1 MKCAIRNALATLL
14 LALAA
19 AGAMA
24 ATKDKL
30 VDFSGTWKLN
40 MQKSK
45 GAPDWRPD
53 TVLVVLQ
60 SPYQIHFTY
69 FLNGDAP
76 QPFENHDYVTNGKE
90 AQLYVTGPETAYA
103 SVRWTSKRVL
113 QVRMHHVVRSEVADT
128 DWNETYT
135 WTLSDD
141 GKTLINK
148 SSDGKTIVYDKQE
161 KDKVY

>member
-1 MKCAIRNALATLL
+1 MNRAARNVMAVLL
-14 LALAA
+14 LSLAA

-24 ATKDKL
+24 AAKDRM
-30 VDFSGTWKLN
+30 VNFSGTWKLN
-40 MQKSK
+40 MKKSK

-60 SPYQIHFTY
+60 SPYQIHFAY
-69 FLNGDAP
+69 FLNDDAT

-90 AQLYVTGPETAYA
+90 SQLYATGNETAYA
-103 SVRWTSKRVL
+103 GVRWTSKNVL
-113 QVRMHHVVRSEVADT
+113 QVRMHHVVRSEIGDT
-128 DWNETYT
+128 DWSETDT

-141 GKTLINK
+141 GKTLTNRV
-148 SSDGKTIVYDKQE
+148 SDGKMIVYDKQE

>member
-1 MKCAIRNALATLL
+1 MNRAIRNTVATLW

-19 AGAMA
+19 AGALA
-24 ATKDKL
+24 ASKDRQ

-60 SPYQIHFTY
+60 SPYQVHFVY
-69 FLNGDAP
+69 FLNAAAP
-76 QPFENHDYVTNGKE
+76 SPFETHDYVTNGKE
-90 AQLYVTGPETAYA
+90 AQVYATGNEMAYA
-103 SVRWTSKRVL
+103 SVRWTSKNVL
-113 QVRMHHVVRSEVADT
+113 QVRMHHVARAEVADT
-128 DWNETYT
+128 DWTETDT
-135 WTLSDD
+135 WTISDD
-141 GKTLINK
+141 GKTLTEK
-148 SSDGKTIVYDKQE
+148 LSDGKMLVYDKLQ